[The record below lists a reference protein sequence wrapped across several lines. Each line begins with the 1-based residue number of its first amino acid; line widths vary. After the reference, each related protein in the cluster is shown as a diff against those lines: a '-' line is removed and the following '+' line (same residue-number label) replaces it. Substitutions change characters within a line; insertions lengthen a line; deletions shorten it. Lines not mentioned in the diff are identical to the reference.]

1 MKIDPSCTN
10 LKIVIG
16 SISSTKIDVKRDV
29 EPAIDLTSAHKLI
42 RQTVSRLK
50 GSFLET
56 VDKRKMEKKQ
66 REQLGLVT

>member
-16 SISSTKIDVKRDV
+16 SISSTKIDVKRYV

-56 VDKRKMEKKQ
+56 VEKRKMEKKQ